1 MNGRDVTGEF
11 FKRRDRIL
19 MPSTSLTQLPILFW
33 LQALGRCTAGEAL
46 TRRRVPARRM
56 PLSLDVQQ
64 ERCPSNERLETR
76 PSTEAGSGGSRV
88 RS

>member
-11 FKRRDRIL
+11 FKRRDGIL
-19 MPSTSLTQLPILFW
+19 MPSTSLTHLPMLFW

-46 TRRRVPARRM
+46 TRRHVAARRM

-64 ERCPSNERLETR
+64 ERYPSNERLETR
-76 PSTEAGSGGSRV
+76 PSTKAGRGGSSV

>member
-11 FKRRDRIL
+11 FRTSRRDFDAKHQF
-19 MPSTSLTQLPILFW
+19 THLPMLFW

-46 TRRRVPARRM
+46 TRRHVAARRM

-64 ERCPSNERLETR
+64 ERYPSNERLETR